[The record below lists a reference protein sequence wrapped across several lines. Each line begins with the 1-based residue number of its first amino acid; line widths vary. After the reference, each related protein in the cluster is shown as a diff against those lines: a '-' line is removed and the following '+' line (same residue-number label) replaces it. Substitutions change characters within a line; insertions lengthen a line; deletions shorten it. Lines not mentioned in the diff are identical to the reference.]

1 MASLAELE
9 SVLRRAFRLKSPE
22 NIHEANVVLS
32 SFLNAFP
39 GQSAGLDSVLQE
51 CYYDKKVVVDK
62 PTLELFIYCLSAIKD
77 HLQPTAISQIWWD
90 LVLRPA
96 LRKEHMS
103 AAYTKRARE
112 LVVRGLGAEPGSG
125 AFRERLLQ
133 IYLGDLPNPISSE
146 DAVETV
152 GLEEEDKEA
161 RTRWKDS
168 LTELLLEDGVE
179 HPEVRDVLHF
189 RIHGLLNEPAST
201 SSPPLTTS
209 SQTHSNACL
218 SHFFFPLLRDK
229 QNSLRRHL
237 LIARSCKLSYVHF
250 TSTTRRPLLP

>member
-1 MASLAELE
+1 MVSLGELE
-9 SVLRRAFRLKSPE
+9 SVLRRAFRLKTPE
-22 NIHEANVVLS
+22 NIHEANTVLA
-32 SFLNAFP
+32 SFLNACP
-39 GQSAGLDSVLQE
+39 DQSAALDSVLQE
-51 CYYDKKVVVDK
+51 CYHDKKVVVDK
-62 PTLELFIYCLSAIKD
+62 PTLELFIHCLSAIKD

-96 LRKEHMS
+96 LRKEPMS
-103 AAYTKRARE
+103 AAHTRRARE

-168 LTELLLEDGVE
+168 LMGLLLEDGVE
-179 HPEVRDVLHF
+179 HPEVRDLLRFCIGVSLNGLPVPVLRHQ
-189 RIHGLLNEPAST
+189 RQVLKPTATPASLPF
-201 SSPPLTTS
+201 S
-209 SQTHSNACL
+209 
-218 SHFFFPLLRDK
+218 F
-229 QNSLRRHL
+229 
-237 LIARSCKLSYVHF
+237 YVCG
-250 TSTTRRPLLP
+250 TEQLPCYGICQ

>member
-1 MASLAELE
+1 MASLSLSKLE

-22 NIHEANVVLS
+22 NIHEANIALF
-32 SFLNAFP
+32 SFLSAFP
-39 GQSAGLDSVLQE
+39 GQSPALDSVLQE
-51 CYYDKKVVVDK
+51 CYHDKKVAIDK
-62 PTLELFIYCLSAIKD
+62 PTLELFIHCLSAIKD

-168 LTELLLEDGVE
+168 LTGLLLEDGVK
-179 HPEVRDVLHF
+179 HPEVRDVLCF
-189 RIHGLLNEPAST
+189 CIRVSLRELAST
-201 SSPPLTTS
+201 CSPPLTTS

-218 SHFFFPLLRDK
+218 SRIFFPLLRDR
-229 QNSLRRHL
+229 QTSLLRHL
-237 LIARSCKLSYVHF
+237 PIAGSCRPSYSHF
-250 TSTTRRPLLP
+250 TSTIRR